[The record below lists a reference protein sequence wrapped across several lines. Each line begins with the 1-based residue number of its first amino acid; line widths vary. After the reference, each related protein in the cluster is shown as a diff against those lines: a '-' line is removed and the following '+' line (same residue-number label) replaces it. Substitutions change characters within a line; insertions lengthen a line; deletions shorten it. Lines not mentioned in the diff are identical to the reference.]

1 MYLVHVFLVEYH
13 AVFAVKSFCVFYYF
27 VDVTLFSYVASILK
41 MATQKQAT
49 TSAAKLT
56 KFPFD
61 RFKEH
66 QRYSVELYQTGLF
79 PRPTT
84 KEQAHLTSATVSF
97 RFRAVEFNKKRVLPF
112 FIALELLTNQKSVA
126 SLSKRNVLSWKIRKG
141 RLVGCK
147 VTLRGTGLS
156 YFLDTLSL
164 SLPRREKFQPAN
176 RTKELKKVYSLLSS
190 NQGANSTKPTGFGS
204 TKPLATKTNSFG
216 LTLSELVLF
225 YPVEVGLG
233 LHQDVQRVQVR
244 FLFST
249 LSVEERFFLLRSVQV
264 PVI

>member
-1 MYLVHVFLVEYH
+1 MPTQVL
-13 AVFAVKSFCVFYYF
+13 
-27 VDVTLFSYVASILK
+27 
-41 MATQKQAT
+41 ATP
-49 TSAAKLT
+49 TSAASLT

-61 RFKEH
+61 RFQEH
-66 QRYSVELYQTGLF
+66 QRYAVGLYQTGLF
-79 PRPTT
+79 PRPTNN
-84 KEQAHLTSATVSF
+84 EQAQLTSATVSF

-147 VTLRGTGLS
+147 VTLRGAALS

-176 RTKELKKVYSLLSS
+176 RTKDIKKLYSLISHSTVSS
-190 NQGANSTKPTGFGS
+190 SKSTQAMPIKQFT
-204 TKPLATKTNSFG
+204 TKTNSFG

-244 FLFST
+244 FIFST
-249 LSVEERFFLLRSVQV
+249 LSVEERFFLLRTAQV
-264 PVI
+264 PII